1 MINDIPPHRPFDA
14 YQAFVLD
21 CKLFWTRQMFP
32 ELRRNYAAKLAE
44 TGATPQTAEEVRALI
59 GGDTTTE
66 FFGWFERHMQR
77 MKYSGRHG
85 LAVHYAQFRD
95 QIREELHDTV
105 PERLLALDPAF
116 EQPDYYTSIDIHQHP
131 GGVWSDE
138 IAGYVY
144 ERGAK
149 STAPMLNK
157 AESLHHRLT
166 AQALEIA
173 GRKVRAVADLGC
185 GFGGSTRPF
194 YMDHPDMDVVGV
206 ELSEPCLRLAA
217 RRAMEE
223 QATNVQFRQA
233 DAADTG
239 LESERFDLVTST
251 MVLHEMPPSHIRK
264 LLKESHRLLAPGGV
278 SVHLDFLVRDVEIA
292 AENHRLAAGEAD
304 EIEAEHL
311 IPGEPVVEAAQ
322 AVLRVGGVNID
333 QMEIRV
339 FQREDAAFHV
349 VLVDPKAVGDL
360 ERLLAGEHR
369 DAGITGFVRRIPMRV
384 VTGHFQR
391 QLDLLG
397 ARLGLLQAQ
406 DVRHFSGDEFAEVF
420 ADHGADPIHIPG
432 KQFHRRG

>member
-278 SVHLDFLVRDVEIA
+278 SVHLDFLVRDDPFKTFVHYGHSA
-292 AENHRLAAGEAD
+292 RNN
-304 EIEAEHL
+304 
-311 IPGEPVVEAAQ
+311 EPFMVPLNKMDMEAA
-322 AVLRVGGVNID
+322 
-333 QMEIRV
+333 
-339 FQREDAAFHV
+339 
-349 VLVDPKAVGDL
+349 
-360 ERLLAGEHR
+360 HR
-369 DAGITGFVRRIPMRV
+369 DAGFESVEILPFEEFPGSLAPEAQAWRFPWTLII
-384 VTGHFQR
+384 
-391 QLDLLG
+391 
-397 ARLGLLQAQ
+397 ARKA
-406 DVRHFSGDEFAEVF
+406 A
-420 ADHGADPIHIPG
+420 
-432 KQFHRRG
+432 